1 MFVVFYSNHWIII
14 SLKKRGFYGQTE
26 MINKDKQNSLYP
38 ILIIPFRVINNFEIF
53 TILSL
58 LCELNETIIES
69 TFGTRLK
76 STRRQFS
83 LENSNIGNSL
93 LSVVD
98 SGYHPSHWIII
109 TWFFEKEDFMERQ
122 KWLAGVNKTRYTP
135 L

>member
-1 MFVVFYSNHWIII
+1 M
-14 SLKKRGFYGQTE
+14 KKRGFYGQTE

-98 SGYHPSHWIII
+98 SGYHPSHWIMI
-109 TWFFEKEDFMERQ
+109 T
-122 KWLAGVNKTRYTP
+122 
-135 L
+135 